1 MTPHSFWY
9 QKGSA
14 ASLRLHSKAD
24 VAMSTS
30 CIIREAQLHRPQAS
44 CPFFYSKFKFPFC
57 LLLFFYL
64 ALNFGLASC
73 QCSLTLIPKGL
84 VLPSSPAGVT
94 LKDVKYLCC
103 PAQAA
108 VPALGFARESPAP
121 PSPCWGTSQS
131 QHLEQPRAC
140 GLLLAPSLSTT
151 KRWEVPL
158 PAAHSTRLSGSWSDS
173 LLDAFCPSL

>member
-44 CPFFYSKFKFPFC
+44 CPFFYFKFKFPFC

-108 VPALGFARESPAP
+108 VPAPGFAGKAPLPLPPAGAQVSASTLSNPRPVVFYLHHLSP
-121 PSPCWGTSQS
+121 
-131 QHLEQPRAC
+131 QPRDEKFPCQLPTAPGYQAA
-140 GLLLAPSLSTT
+140 GLTLY
-151 KRWEVPL
+151 
-158 PAAHSTRLSGSWSDS
+158 
-173 LLDAFCPSL
+173 